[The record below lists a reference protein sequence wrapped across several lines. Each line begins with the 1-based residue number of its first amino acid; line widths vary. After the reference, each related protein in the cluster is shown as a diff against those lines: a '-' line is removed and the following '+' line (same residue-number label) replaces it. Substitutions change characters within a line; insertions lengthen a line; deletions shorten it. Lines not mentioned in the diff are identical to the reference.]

1 MGNLK
6 KANELLNKAF
16 TLYYY
21 DNNLNKLVFY
31 TMYLN
36 GEIDDAIDF
45 LDRIYARFSDVFW
58 INYQLGL

>member
-1 MGNLK
+1 
-6 KANELLNKAF
+6 
-16 TLYYY
+16 
-21 DNNLNKLVFY
+21 
-31 TMYLN
+31 MYLN